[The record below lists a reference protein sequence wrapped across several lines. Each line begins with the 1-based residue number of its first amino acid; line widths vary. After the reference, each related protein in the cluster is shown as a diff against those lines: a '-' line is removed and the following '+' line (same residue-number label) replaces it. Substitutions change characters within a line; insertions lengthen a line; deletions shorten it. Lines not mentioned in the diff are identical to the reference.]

1 MTMLKLVHINL
12 RHCTETRF
20 VEEEEEAING
30 RMSLSFV
37 DILKLRSLNSAIF

>member
-20 VEEEEEAING
+20 VEEEEAING

-37 DILKLRSLNSAIF
+37 DILKLRS